1 MITNLPISI
10 WSRRFFWLVLIF
22 ALAIRSAPM
31 AVALAEGE
39 EDGGAPW
46 QAPFVDGD
54 GDPTTDGY
62 RAEQVMV
69 RLAPGTDLA
78 AFNARNGTSLLAEI
92 TSRNIY
98 LLQLPSGSDEA
109 TSEGVLGDDPDVVWA
124 ELNFASQA
132 PEGRPRNFFVTGASD
147 ETSYSG
153 QYASDLLGLDA
164 AHACGTGT
172 GVVVA
177 VIDTGVDAAH
187 PALAGRVLG
196 SGWNAFEN
204 SPDTSDVGNG
214 VDDDDDGS
222 VDEMTGHG
230 THVAGV
236 VAQVAPDAAILP
248 IKALDSDGV
257 GDAFFLAE
265 GIYYAIDSGA
275 SVINLS
281 LSSTQNTRVVA
292 EAVAAAAASGIVV
305 AAAAGNLDRPQP
317 PEYPAIDANALG
329 IAATDASDL
338 KSAFSNYNSALD
350 ISAPGTDIVSTMPG
364 GGYAYWSG
372 TSMATPFVSGAAAL
386 VIGAGMGARDQL
398 AQTSVPL
405 DGLNPSYGGL
415 LGAGRID
422 AAAAVGCGTN
432 ATTDANTSNVTTTAS
447 GTSEATETTTGTA
460 VIVGTNGD
468 GANCRIDASSEADV
482 ITVVPEGTTV
492 DLAGDLVGE
501 WQPITCDDVLGYV
514 HSQYLSYG

>member
-1 MITNLPISI
+1 MTTNLSI
-10 WSRRFFWLVLIF
+10 PASLRPLLFLSLAF
-22 ALAIRSAPM
+22 ALALGSTP
-31 AVALAEGE
+31 VALAFQEGE
-39 EDGGAPW
+39 QDGGNPW
-46 QAPFVDGD
+46 QVPFVDSD

-62 RAEQVMV
+62 RAEQVIV
-69 RLAPGTDLA
+69 RLRPGADLA
-78 AFNARNGTSLLAEI
+78 TFNARNGTTELAAI
-92 TSRNIY
+92 PSRSIY

-109 TSEGVLGDDPDVVWA
+109 TSEGLLGVDPDVVWA

-147 ETSYSG
+147 ETSYTG

-164 AHACGTGT
+164 AHACGTGS

-196 SGWNAFEN
+196 SGWNVFEN

-230 THVAGV
+230 THVSGIIG
-236 VAQVAPDAAILP
+236 QVAPDTAILP
-248 IKALDSDGV
+248 VKALDSDGV
-257 GDAFFLAE
+257 GDAFFLAA

-292 EAVAAAAASGIVV
+292 EAVAEAASAGIVV
-305 AAAAGNLDRPQP
+305 TAAAGNLDRAQP
-317 PEYPAIDANALG
+317 PEYPAVDDNALG
-329 IAATDASDL
+329 VAATDASDL
-338 KSAFSNYNSALD
+338 KSAFSNYQGALD
-350 ISAPGTDIVSTMPG
+350 ISAPGTDIVSAIPG

-386 VIGAGMGARDQL
+386 VIGAGMGGREQL
-398 AQTSVPL
+398 VQTAAPL
-405 DGLNPSYGGL
+405 DGLNPSYAGL
-415 LGAGRID
+415 LGAGRVD
-422 AAAAVGCGTN
+422 AAAAVGCGTS
-432 ATTDANTSNVTTTAS
+432 ATTTE
-447 GTSEATETTTGTA
+447 TSESTTVTSETTETTAGTA
-460 VIVGTNGD
+460 VIAGTGGD
-468 GANCRIDASSEADV
+468 GANCRVEANSEAEL

-501 WQPITCDDVLGYV
+501 WQPITCDASPGYV
-514 HSQYLSYG
+514 HSQYLSYD